1 MLSFSS
7 NYNFSLKRYVGT
19 AMPAIAA
26 SLQTSKFKFSK
37 KSISLINFANDIKMK
52 TGGYLH
58 FLAKPRFFQIST
70 YFSIFNFYK
79 FLLIIV

>member
-19 AMPAIAA
+19 ATLAIVA

-37 KSISLINFANDIKMK
+37 KSISLINFAKDIKMK
-52 TGGYLH
+52 TGCYLH
-58 FLAKPRFFQIST
+58 FLAKPRFFS
-70 YFSIFNFYK
+70 NFYL
-79 FLLIIV
+79 FFYF